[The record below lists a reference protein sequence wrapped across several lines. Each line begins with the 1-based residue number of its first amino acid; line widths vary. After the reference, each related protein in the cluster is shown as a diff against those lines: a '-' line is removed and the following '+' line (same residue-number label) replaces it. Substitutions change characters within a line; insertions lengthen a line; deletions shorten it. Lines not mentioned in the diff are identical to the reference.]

1 MQKWPKNLIKTVG
14 HFIIFE
20 ETREYKKVALAIE
33 NKEMRES
40 RQGKWNCCLTL
51 ATTAELSAKSCLYA
65 GPQAGSLAGRNGHS
79 IGQLKG
85 ARRW

>member
-40 RQGKWNCCLTL
+40 RQGK
-51 ATTAELSAKSCLYA
+51 
-65 GPQAGSLAGRNGHS
+65 
-79 IGQLKG
+79 
-85 ARRW
+85 